1 MPALQA
7 AIALA
12 DRNDIAEIVANHL
25 DLDMTW
31 TIEIALDV
39 DIAIAEG
46 GFGLRLGHRYAAGDF
61 GFGPGHP
68 HATTAAARH
77 CLDHDRKTDSPG
89 AAQCVGDIGDDAFG
103 SGQQGDT
110 GVVHHATRL
119 GLVTHALDHIGA
131 RSDKGDAD
139 LLADIR

>member
-89 AAQCVGDIGDDAFG
+89 DAPCVGDIGDAPCVGDIGDDAFG

-119 GLVTHALDHIGA
+119 GL
-131 RSDKGDAD
+131 
-139 LLADIR
+139 